1 MMKKEVSEIMI
12 SDKQPVSASDRFEWG
27 RSIRELV
34 PLESHTNIGRG
45 TNCDPVGLIAAQEK
59 TRLSYLLPIRH
70 QRMGES
76 VFAFYRG
83 SAVVQAADLASMP
96 HSGIIVQLCGDG
108 HLSNFG
114 LYGSPERSLIF
125 DINDFD
131 ETLPG
136 PFEWDVKRLAAS
148 FILAGRDLGFKERD
162 NKKAAMAAVAAYRE
176 TVTKFA
182 GSRYI
187 DAWYAKID
195 AAAMQEHLTTADK
208 DSKSAKRSKKVLDEA
223 RTKDCLRALR
233 ELAIEVNGSYLIKSK
248 PPYVIPLRELTED
261 AHPDD
266 LRQKFLELLNEYEQS
281 LPDDR
286 LALIRRYR
294 VVDFALKVVG
304 VGSVG
309 TRCYIALLEGRD
321 KEDPLF
327 LQIKEASQ
335 SVLEAHLPPS
345 AYGHSGQ
352 RIVEGQRLMQAAS
365 DILLG
370 WTHETGTKR
379 DYYVRQMWDM
389 KGSADIGS
397 FTPKE
402 LRKYAV
408 NCGWTLAHGH
418 CRTGSASTIAG
429 YLGKNEKFDKAIRE
443 FAVAYADLATSDHA
457 AFRAVFE

>member
-1 MMKKEVSEIMI
+1 M
-12 SDKQPVSASDRFEWG
+12 
-27 RSIRELV
+27 
-34 PLESHTNIGRG
+34 PLESHAEIGRG
-45 TNCDPVGLIAAQEK
+45 PSRDPIGLIAAQET
-59 TRLSYLLPIRH
+59 TRLSHLLPIRH

-83 SAVVQAADLASMP
+83 SAVVQAADLASMA

-148 FILAGRDLGFKERD
+148 FILAGRDLGFREPD
-162 NKKAAMAAVAAYRE
+162 NKKAAMAAVAAYRN
-176 TVTKFA
+176 TVTRFA
-182 GSRYI
+182 GSRYV

-195 AAAMQEHLTTADK
+195 AAAVQKQLANAGK
-208 DSKSAKRSKKVLDEA
+208 DSKSAKRSKKLLDEA
-223 RTKDCLRALR
+223 RTKTCLQALR
-233 ELAIEVNGSYLIKSK
+233 KLAIEVNGSYLIKSE
-248 PPYVIPLRELTED
+248 PPNVIPLRELAKD
-261 AHPDD
+261 SHPDD
-266 LRQKFLELLNEYEQS
+266 LRQTFLKLLDRYEKS
-281 LPDDR
+281 LADDR
-286 LALIRRYR
+286 VALMRRYR

-345 AYGHSGQ
+345 RYEHSGQ
-352 RIVEGQRLMQAAS
+352 RVVEGQRLMQAAS

-370 WTHETGTKR
+370 WTHEKEAGR

-389 KGSADIGS
+389 KGSADIQS
-397 FTPKE
+397 FTPKV

-408 NCGWTLAHGH
+408 SCGWTLAHGH
-418 CRTGSASTIAG
+418 CRTGSASAIAG
-429 YLGKNEKFDKAIRE
+429 YLGKNDMFDKAVRE
-443 FAVAYADLATSDHA
+443 FAVTYADLAASDHA
-457 AFRAVFE
+457 AFRTVFA